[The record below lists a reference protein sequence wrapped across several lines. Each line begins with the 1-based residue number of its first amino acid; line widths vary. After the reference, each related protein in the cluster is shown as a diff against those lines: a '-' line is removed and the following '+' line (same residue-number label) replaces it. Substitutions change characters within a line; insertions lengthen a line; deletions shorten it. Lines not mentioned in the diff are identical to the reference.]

1 MNVQAFNKISI
12 VVAENCAIKQKMAM
26 GIGFLQKKKMNCCCV
41 LLNRFSKRDSTQMQ
55 TLSEKFKGV
64 YKKLL

>member
-26 GIGFLQKKKMNCCCV
+26 GIGFLQKKNE
-41 LLNRFSKRDSTQMQ
+41 LLLGAIKWIQ
-55 TLSEKFKGV
+55 
-64 YKKLL
+64 